1 MAESSNGNGN
11 GNGCY
16 VLIGGEKFPIKQS
29 LAQAIRALVLKQDNE
44 TGRII
49 IDVKSGGVSAVR
61 LETVWVE

>member
-1 MAESSNGNGN
+1 MAESSNGNG
-11 GNGCY
+11 CY
-16 VLIGGEKFPIKQS
+16 ILMGEKKIPIKKS
-29 LAQAIRALVLKQDNE
+29 LAQALEALVMKQENE

>member
-1 MAESSNGNGN
+1 MAESFTNGN

-16 VLIGGEKFPIKQS
+16 VLIGEKKIPIKKS
-29 LAQAIRALVLKQDNE
+29 LAQAIEALILKQENE
-44 TGRII
+44 TGRIV